1 VRQGAADKSFGL
13 GIKIHVLS
21 CPRIHLAFTKSTKMT
36 NRFVILSMLGRI
48 MTRIKNSDCRDQR
61 FTLLDNADIL
71 AGILQ
76 EVTIYENNLL
86 MDLDVD

>member
-1 VRQGAADKSFGL
+1 
-13 GIKIHVLS
+13 
-21 CPRIHLAFTKSTKMT
+21 
-36 NRFVILSMLGRI
+36 
-48 MTRIKNSDCRDQR
+48 MTRIKNSDCRDKR

>member
-1 VRQGAADKSFGL
+1 VESSAGS

-21 CPRIHLAFTKSTKMT
+21 CPRIHLAFTKTTKMT

-48 MTRIKNSDCRDQR
+48 MTRIKTTDCRDQR

>member
-1 VRQGAADKSFGL
+1 MST
-13 GIKIHVLS
+13 KIHVLS
-21 CPRIHLAFTKSTKMT
+21 CPHAHLAFTKTTKMT
-36 NRFVILSMLGRI
+36 NRVDVLAMIGRV
-48 MTRIKNSDCRDQR
+48 MTRIKNSECREKR

-76 EVTIYENNLL
+76 EVIMYEKNLL

>member
-1 VRQGAADKSFGL
+1 
-13 GIKIHVLS
+13 
-21 CPRIHLAFTKSTKMT
+21 MT

-48 MTRIKNSDCRDQR
+48 MTRIKTTDCRDQR